1 MSGLRAL
8 DRKVL
13 RDLWR
18 LRGQVLAIALV
29 VASGVALLVMA
40 LSSYRSL
47 SETAD
52 AYYERYRF
60 ADVFAT
66 AKRVPD
72 HFVRRLEQI
81 PGVQSVDPRIV
92 KMAKLDI
99 PGVVEPVNGKL
110 VSIPEHGE
118 PLLNALAIR
127 AGRSVE
133 FGRPDEVVISE
144 PFADAHN
151 LSLRDRIAVVMN
163 GVRRTLTV
171 VGIAL
176 SPGFVYAIEP
186 GALVPNDKRFGVMW
200 MGKKA
205 LAAAYDLEGGFN
217 DVSLSLLTGTDPH
230 AVIADVD
237 RILKRYGGTGAVA
250 RKDQISNWFLMNELD
265 QQRTNS
271 RILPTIFLAV
281 AAFLTNTVMAR
292 LIATERSEIGLMKA
306 FGYSAGEIAFHY
318 VKMVGVMTVIGILLG
333 WGLGA
338 WLGYYNTSIYAGFY
352 RFPFLHFRPGMSV
365 FAIGA
370 VVSLAAALG
379 GALAAVRKAASLP
392 PAEAMRPPAPPS
404 FRRNALALL
413 DARFLDQPTRI
424 ILRQIVRAPVRSLLT
439 SAGIGL
445 AVGVMVLALQ
455 WRDAI
460 DELVISEFEHT
471 QRQDVTLSLVEPK
484 SRRSLHAA
492 RRLPGVLDAEPMRS
506 VSARFRSGP
515 RTHRGMVTGLPEW
528 PRLQTA
534 YDVKRGAL
542 TIPPGGVMLSK
553 RLAEKLDVGP
563 GDEVEIELL
572 EGRHPKVM
580 LPVGGL
586 FENYIG
592 MPAYIEIETLRRLLA
607 EPGGIAL
614 VNLIVGSQ
622 AEPALYT
629 DLKEIPDIGAV
640 TIKRAAI
647 DKFYETIGETIMI
660 FIGFFSGF
668 AFALGLGVT
677 YNSARIGLSER
688 GRELATLRVLGFTRG
703 EISYILLGEIA
714 LLTLAGLVLGCLAG
728 WGLSWVMASLFGND
742 LFRIPLV
749 IVPSTYALGG
759 VGVLFAGFI
768 SAALVRRRL
777 DTLDL
782 ISVLKT
788 RE

>member
-1 MSGLRAL
+1 MTVLRAL

-47 SETAD
+47 SETTD

-72 HFVRRLEQI
+72 DFVRRLARI
-81 PGVQSVDPRIV
+81 PGVKSVEQRIV
-92 KMAKLDI
+92 KLAKLDI

-110 VSIPEHGE
+110 VSIPERGE

-127 AGRSVE
+127 AGRSVAA
-133 FGRPDEVVISE
+133 GRPDEVVINE
-144 PFADAHN
+144 PFADAHD
-151 LSLRDRIAVVMN
+151 LSLQDRIAVVMN
-163 GVRRTLTV
+163 GIRRTLTV

-176 SPGFVYAIEP
+176 SPEFVYAIEP
-186 GALVPNDKRFGVMW
+186 GALVPNDRRFGIMW

-217 DVSLSLLTGTDPH
+217 DVSLSLLAGTDPR

-237 RILKRYGGTGAVA
+237 RILKKYGGTGAVA
-250 RKDQISNWFLMNELD
+250 RKDQLSNWFLMNELE

-292 LIATERSEIGLMKA
+292 LIAMERSEIGLMKA
-306 FGYSAGEIAFHY
+306 FGYSAGEIALHY
-318 VKMVGVMTVIGILLG
+318 AKMVGVMTVIGILLG

-338 WLGYYNTSIYAGFY
+338 WLGLFNTSIYAEFY
-352 RFPFLHFRPGMSV
+352 RFPFLHFRPGASV

-370 VVSLAAALG
+370 IVSLIAALG
-379 GALAAVRKAASLP
+379 GALGAVRKAVSLP

-404 FRRNALALL
+404 FRRSANTFL
-413 DARFLDQPTRI
+413 DWRFFDQPTRI
-424 ILRQIVRAPVRSLLT
+424 VLRQIMRAPVRSLLT
-439 SAGIGL
+439 ATGVAL

-460 DELVISEFEHT
+460 DEMAESEFHNT
-471 QRQDVTLSLVEPK
+471 QRQHITLALVDPK
-484 SRRSLHAA
+484 SRRALHAA
-492 RRLPGVLDAEPMRS
+492 SRLPGVLDVEAMRS

-515 RTHRGMVTGLPEW
+515 RSHRGAVTGLPQW
-528 PRLQTA
+528 PRLQA
-534 YDVKRGAL
+534 VYDVARGAL
-542 TIPPGGVMLSK
+542 SVPPGAVLLSK
-553 RLAEKLDVGP
+553 RLAEKLDVGL

-572 EGRHPKVM
+572 EGRHPRVM
-580 LPVGGL
+580 LPVGGI
-586 FENYIG
+586 FETYIA
-592 MPAYIEIETLRRLLA
+592 MPAYVEIDTLRRLLA

-614 VNLIVGSQ
+614 VNLLVDSN
-622 AEPALYT
+622 AAPALYAR
-629 DLKEIPDIGAV
+629 LKDVPDIGAV

-647 DKFYETIGETIMI
+647 DKFYDTIGETIMI

-703 EISYILLGEIA
+703 EVAYILLGEIA
-714 LLTLAGLVLGCLAG
+714 LLTLAGLVLGCFAG
-728 WGLSWVMASLFGND
+728 WGLSWVMASAFGND
-742 LFRIPLV
+742 LFRLPLV
-749 IVPSTYALGG
+749 VVPSTYALGVLG
-759 VGVLFAGFI
+759 VILAGI
-768 SAALVRRRL
+768 VSAALVRRRL
-777 DTLDL
+777 DALDL